1 MAKLFPRAHVI
12 GFLSSIILT
21 LAAFSVITLDLSYAA
36 EMAILLVTAVIQ
48 ASLQLF
54 LFMHIG
60 ESDDKKDLYIN
71 IAYAVFVG
79 LVTILGSIFALV
91 WGY

>member
-1 MAKLFPRAHVI
+1 MAKLFPKAHVI
-12 GFLSSIILT
+12 GFLSSLILT
-21 LAAFSVITLDLSYAA
+21 AAAFSVVTLDLSFGA
-36 EMAILLVTAVIQ
+36 EMAILLVTAIIQ

-60 ESDDKKDLYIN
+60 ESDDRKDLYIN

-79 LVTILGSIFALV
+79 LVTILGSIFVMV
-91 WGY
+91 WGW

>member
-1 MAKLFPRAHVI
+1 MAKLFPRAHII

-21 LAAFSVITLDLSYAA
+21 LAAFSVVTLDLSYAA
-36 EMAILLVTAVIQ
+36 EMAILLVTALIQ

-54 LFMHIG
+54 LFMHIS
-60 ESDDKKDLYIN
+60 ESSDKKELYIN

>member
-1 MAKLFPRAHVI
+1 MAKLFPKAHVI
-12 GFLSSIILT
+12 GFLSSIVLT
-21 LAAFSVITLDLSYAA
+21 LAAFSVVVLDLSYSA
-36 EMAILLVTAVIQ
+36 EMAILLVTAILQ

-60 ESDDKKDLYIN
+60 ESEDKKDLYLN

-79 LVTILGSIFALV
+79 LVTIIGSLFVMV
-91 WGY
+91 WDW